1 MDDINDATNEMQ
13 ESFEKIIDDM
23 QDYFEKFLK
32 EMIKNNIPN

>member
-1 MDDINDATNEMQ
+1 MNDTKNEMQ